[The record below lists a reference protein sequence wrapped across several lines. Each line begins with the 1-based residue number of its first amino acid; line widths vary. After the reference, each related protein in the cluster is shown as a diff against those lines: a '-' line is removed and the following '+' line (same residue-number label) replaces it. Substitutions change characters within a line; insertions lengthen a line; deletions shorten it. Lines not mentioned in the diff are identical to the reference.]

1 PVPDDDS
8 ATVAAESRALEAFR
22 KRETAVQDTSDDVAA
37 SRRHDVT
44 SPVQAP
50 PRPTSPPRVV
60 FPAPE
65 ERVTDRPFASLSA
78 RATGRTLSATRFGV
92 LGNGVL
98 HLPNCEP
105 VKVPVPSSVDD
116 VPALVAAYGLK
127 TLWVHQEAMEAMG
140 LPTFEERRELG
151 MAQTRAAKGL
161 AEDQP
166 VKPPGAMNPVA
177 HAWAIPGAGSPVA
190 ELHPAGL
197 TAWMTLV
204 LADENARDSR
214 VTVAV
219 PAYEHRFD
227 KAKQPGRGGWGGAET
242 PEVLLDALMVYL
254 MSTLHGTQ
262 ARPKVVPYFQGPNQT
277 GEDMAGGKG
286 RTEVLC
292 QAVRKGAVPPAAQGL
307 RMVPLMVPQQW
318 HRDPTEAERAA
329 GWLHRYDKT
338 AAWLGAYGPTKLG
351 IGEPTH
357 GGEGTPFDKAMA
369 GYWRLADVPG
379 TGLPGLPRFQ
389 FREMPEGGYW
399 LPTPSVD
406 LLMEQYPEWSP
417 KVLESW
423 HWENSRAALS
433 GMYKLLSTSRNR
445 IVAAM
450 QDGRPGAKWAKQVHG
465 RIYQSFRGYLSR
477 SEHKTDHATGG
488 DWAKDVYFRPDWAHM
503 LIAAATANLY
513 RGLVRFAKED
523 GRLPLSVYVD
533 AATYVS

>member
-1 PVPDDDS
+1 VYVYVATMAELVKAGGIDSPVPVLQELKRRGVLKTTEKAKLASKHATRELRDALPGRAYIFDPTAAQEAFADRETPPQVTPDQAPVPDDDS

-190 ELHPAGL
+190 ELHPAG
-197 TAWMTLV
+197 
-204 LADENARDSR
+204 
-214 VTVAV
+214 
-219 PAYEHRFD
+219 
-227 KAKQPGRGGWGGAET
+227 
-242 PEVLLDALMVYL
+242 
-254 MSTLHGTQ
+254 
-262 ARPKVVPYFQGPNQT
+262 
-277 GEDMAGGKG
+277 
-286 RTEVLC
+286 
-292 QAVRKGAVPPAAQGL
+292 
-307 RMVPLMVPQQW
+307 
-318 HRDPTEAERAA
+318 
-329 GWLHRYDKT
+329 
-338 AAWLGAYGPTKLG
+338 
-351 IGEPTH
+351 
-357 GGEGTPFDKAMA
+357 
-369 GYWRLADVPG
+369 
-379 TGLPGLPRFQ
+379 
-389 FREMPEGGYW
+389 
-399 LPTPSVD
+399 
-406 LLMEQYPEWSP
+406 
-417 KVLESW
+417 
-423 HWENSRAALS
+423 
-433 GMYKLLSTSRNR
+433 
-445 IVAAM
+445 
-450 QDGRPGAKWAKQVHG
+450 
-465 RIYQSFRGYLSR
+465 
-477 SEHKTDHATGG
+477 
-488 DWAKDVYFRPDWAHM
+488 
-503 LIAAATANLY
+503 
-513 RGLVRFAKED
+513 
-523 GRLPLSVYVD
+523 
-533 AATYVS
+533 

>member
-1 PVPDDDS
+1 DQAPVPDDDS

-277 GEDMAGGKG
+277 GED
-286 RTEVLC
+286 
-292 QAVRKGAVPPAAQGL
+292 
-307 RMVPLMVPQQW
+307 
-318 HRDPTEAERAA
+318 
-329 GWLHRYDKT
+329 
-338 AAWLGAYGPTKLG
+338 
-351 IGEPTH
+351 
-357 GGEGTPFDKAMA
+357 
-369 GYWRLADVPG
+369 
-379 TGLPGLPRFQ
+379 
-389 FREMPEGGYW
+389 
-399 LPTPSVD
+399 
-406 LLMEQYPEWSP
+406 
-417 KVLESW
+417 
-423 HWENSRAALS
+423 
-433 GMYKLLSTSRNR
+433 
-445 IVAAM
+445 
-450 QDGRPGAKWAKQVHG
+450 
-465 RIYQSFRGYLSR
+465 
-477 SEHKTDHATGG
+477 
-488 DWAKDVYFRPDWAHM
+488 
-503 LIAAATANLY
+503 
-513 RGLVRFAKED
+513 
-523 GRLPLSVYVD
+523 
-533 AATYVS
+533 